1 MTARDG
7 SKMPFPVL
15 TVFNAALS
23 FLLNW
28 EGNFRS
34 LEAQT
39 ESSLENPANMGT
51 SVDEVLA
58 KLNRDPQLV
67 RQFHDAYGHSPDRTS
82 LLDAIATYERSL
94 VTSGS
99 RFNRWLG
106 GNTTA
111 LTAEEQ
117 NGYGYLKRHH
127 PEILSEFR
135 AIVAATS
142 LEEGDPGVSEE
153 PAFLG

>member
-1 MTARDG
+1 MSLDKSMLDTPSYPIGALIVYSRDG
-7 SKMPFPVL
+7 SKMSFPVL

-39 ESSLENPANMGT
+39 ESSLEKPANMGT

-67 RQFHDAYGHSPDRTS
+67 RQFHDAYGHSPDRRHSTRLS
-82 LLDAIATYERSL
+82 APVSQRNPEGHVKLTVPVDPKIAQHHGRL
-94 VTSGS
+94 VK
-99 RFNRWLG
+99 
-106 GNTTA
+106 TTGHGC
-111 LTAEEQ
+111 L
-117 NGYGYLKRHH
+117 
-127 PEILSEFR
+127 
-135 AIVAATS
+135 
-142 LEEGDPGVSEE
+142 
-153 PAFLG
+153 